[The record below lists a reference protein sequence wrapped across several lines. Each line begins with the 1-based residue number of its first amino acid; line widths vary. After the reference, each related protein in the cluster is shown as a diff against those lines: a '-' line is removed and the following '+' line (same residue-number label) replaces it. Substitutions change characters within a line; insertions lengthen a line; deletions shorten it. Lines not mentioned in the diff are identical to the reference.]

1 MDNILEQIQ
10 SLTDKFNNLFEVEG
24 LGEPSGDVPPS
35 TNKIKKDKKTKD
47 GKVELV
53 SVEDELFP
61 KEGNAKEQF
70 RQKVIDK
77 INGMIQGTA
86 TLEDLLQLVR
96 SKQVKPVKEGFEGAI
111 EILEDLMS
119 YIIETNLINRRDQHH
134 ISKKS
139 VADTEEELKNSPLLH
154 AQSLERMRFG
164 YNNGKD
170 DRKDVAQYRIGMHDG
185 AKSPTHAYKPEYR
198 YDSDSTPADR
208 AEETKSRIR
217 RAHNI
222 ETDEETDESFECAIE
237 ILEQLLAEADHH
249 ANKKNP
255 VVKITDKNYGV
266 ASGKGLS
273 GPFNK
278 NHVGQYIVYNKD
290 TDASYLVTPDNWKKS
305 KIKKDLEAQGK
316 FYEAL
321 EEAVELLEEEEAKK
335 ERKNNKQRVFRRM
348 DDPEKNKIGV
358 KKNYNRVIHNDSSSK
373 DPYFNYVKIKGVKY
387 RVNDR
392 GQIGEPIE
400 NNSKV
405 FPMKEA
411 IELLEEIIKESSHKR
426 KYGNSN
432 AEDGDTV
439 GHLGTK
445 YFKDGSAMH
454 PHRVTKS
461 NGHNGV
467 DYAPHGTEYY
477 DFDDKKVLQDTIKKL
492 KREGKE
498 GLEGDEFKKVQKELT
513 NPETKNNMYGAPVR
527 WASWKLA
534 NRKGKSDLPHKGIG
548 VHTYRKGE
556 NDGSKTKDN
565 KDVKERVSKTKERLM
580 DKSESFPQ
588 AITQIE
594 DLLQCLGE
602 SKYVAELPSV
612 AEKVRPQRKAEADE
626 AHAELERA
634 THLNPYSMLN
644 GELSKKQKD
653 MIAKAIDK
661 ASRAD
666 ARLAHA
672 NNIIN
677 KPKKEEKFSGIKFDK
692 ILCNYEEAI
701 EMLEGF
707 FVKDGR
713 GDLID
718 DMVKVVTKKPI
729 MKHIQDFTK
738 KILKPKNKPEEK
750 K

>member
-96 SKQVKPVKEGFEGAI
+96 SKQVKPVKEGFEGVI
-111 EILEDLMS
+111 
-119 YIIETNLINRRDQHH
+119 
-134 ISKKS
+134 
-139 VADTEEELKNSPLLH
+139 
-154 AQSLERMRFG
+154 
-164 YNNGKD
+164 
-170 DRKDVAQYRIGMHDG
+170 
-185 AKSPTHAYKPEYR
+185 
-198 YDSDSTPADR
+198 
-208 AEETKSRIR
+208 
-217 RAHNI
+217 
-222 ETDEETDESFECAIE
+222 
-237 ILEQLLAEADHH
+237 
-249 ANKKNP
+249 
-255 VVKITDKNYGV
+255 
-266 ASGKGLS
+266 
-273 GPFNK
+273 
-278 NHVGQYIVYNKD
+278 
-290 TDASYLVTPDNWKKS
+290 
-305 KIKKDLEAQGK
+305 
-316 FYEAL
+316 
-321 EEAVELLEEEEAKK
+321 ELLEEIIENNKK
-335 ERKNNKQRVFRRM
+335 ERKNNKQHVFKRM
-348 DDPEKNKIGV
+348 DDPEKGKIGV
-358 KKNYNRVIHNDSSSK
+358 QKKYSKVIHNDSSSK
-373 DPYFNYVKIKGVKY
+373 DPFFDYVKISGKKY
-387 RVNDR
+387 RVRD
-392 GQIGEPIE
+392 GQIVEPIE
-400 NNSKV
+400 NSSKV

-411 IELLEEIIKESSHKR
+411 IELLEEIIKETSTETFKAARKEHNKR
-426 KYGNSN
+426 LNDLYDKQN
-432 AEDGDTV
+432 ARIGE
-439 GHLGTK
+439 L
-445 YFKDGSAMH
+445 
-454 PHRVTKS
+454 
-461 NGHNGV
+461 
-467 DYAPHGTEYY
+467 
-477 DFDDKKVLQDTIKKL
+477 
-492 KREGKE
+492 
-498 GLEGDEFKKVQKELT
+498 FKKHGIKGNTYSAKTPEEVKQAVEAEKEIKQDKQLEDI
-513 NPETKNNMYGAPVR
+513 NNEISKRSAKSSLYANYFRKHRDDEET
-527 WASWKLA
+527 
-534 NRKGKSDLPHKGIG
+534 
-548 VHTYRKGE
+548 
-556 NDGSKTKDN
+556 
-565 KDVKERVSKTKERLM
+565 
-580 DKSESFPQ
+580 SESFEQ
-588 AITQIE
+588 SITQIE

-677 KPKKEEKFSGIKFDK
+677 KPKKEEKSSGIKFDK

-713 GDLID
+713 GDVID
-718 DMVKVVTKKPI
+718 DMVKVFTKKPI